1 MDPIVARDA
10 ETATDLPP
18 LPDTPDA
25 FAPVAPY
32 WHTALMVV
40 ILLGISFLSAWGS
53 QHAVPDK
60 AKGTALPQYIST
72 ILMQWIL
79 FGLVIVGLRLRKTPV
94 REVMGKRWQ
103 SFDDFLLDVAL
114 AFGVFVVNMV
124 IRVVVIAAAFGP
136 QILKGGAGSSV
147 AQENLKAAERLIPHG
162 AFEIGV
168 AMLLALTAG
177 IVEEFVFRG
186 YLQRQFIALT
196 KNGFAGIAIT
206 SVIFTGGHLYQ
217 GSWLPITFVAI
228 MGVTLS
234 VLAYYRRS
242 LWPCFLLHFGQ
253 DAISL
258 LFLGLF
264 AKTLAK

>member
-1 MDPIVARDA
+1 MDPTVSRDA

-18 LPDTPDA
+18 LPSDADTY
-25 FAPVAPY
+25 APIAPY
-32 WHTALMVV
+32 WHTALMVA
-40 ILLGISFLSAWGS
+40 IILGISLVSAWSS
-53 QHAVPDK
+53 QHAVTEK
-60 AKGTALPQYIST
+60 AKTTALPQYIST

-79 FGLVIVGLRLRKTPV
+79 FGVVIVGLRLRKTPV
-94 REVMGKRWQ
+94 REVMGKRWE

-114 AFGVFVVNMV
+114 AFGVFLANLMV
-124 IRVVVIAAAFGP
+124 RVVVIIAVYGP
-136 QILKGGAGSSV
+136 KILSGGAGSSV

-162 AFEIGV
+162 PLEIGV

-206 SVIFTGGHLYQ
+206 SLIFTGGHLYQ

-234 VLAYYRRS
+234 MLAYYRRS
-242 LWPCFLLHFGQ
+242 LRPGILLHFGQ
-253 DAISL
+253 DAMSL

-264 AKTLAK
+264 AKTLAR